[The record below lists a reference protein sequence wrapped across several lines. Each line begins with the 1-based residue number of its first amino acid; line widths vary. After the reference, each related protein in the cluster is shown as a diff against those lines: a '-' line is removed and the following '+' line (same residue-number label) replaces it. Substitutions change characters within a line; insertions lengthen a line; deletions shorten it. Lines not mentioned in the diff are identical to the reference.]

1 MSQSLDVSEI
11 ILKSYRV
18 GKLAPLYILRSQT
31 PGWGQSPISLKNWT
45 LDLASKLL
53 ADHFKL
59 EIEQARAKAEIGHS
73 DLLFVT
79 KEKDNK
85 SYKADEQGV
94 VEFLKAHEHPALE
107 LKHKLIFVHE
117 ADKLTPLLANRWLKT
132 LEEPNENVT
141 TFLLV
146 DGNLP
151 LLQTI
156 ESRAITLRIKNTSVS
171 LEEKKEIS
179 DNFHQFVLEETERNS
194 AIKENLTETQL
205 GQLKKAA
212 KSEQFHC
219 YLDFTRGAHYC
230 EYLLYNLGMEFVTQ
244 SQLKGHSSERVL
256 EEIQWFQKTKAYN
269 NPQSDRVLGLLQAIT
284 TVNLGI

>member
-1 MSQSLDVSEI
+1 MAPSLRVSEI
-11 ILKSYRV
+11 ILKSYKE

-31 PGWGQSPISLKNWT
+31 PSYGQTPISLKNWT
-45 LDLASKLL
+45 LELASKLL
-53 ADHFKL
+53 AQHFQL
-59 EIEQARAKAEIGHS
+59 EIEQAKAKAEIGHS

-79 KEKDNK
+79 KEKENK
-85 SYKADEQGV
+85 SYKAEERGV
-94 VEFLKAHEHPALE
+94 VEFLKAHEHPPLE

-146 DGNLP
+146 EGNLP

-156 ESRAITLRIKNTSVS
+156 ESRAITLRIRNTTSS
-171 LEEKKEIS
+171 LDERKEIPE
-179 DNFHQFVLEETERNS
+179 NFHQFILEETENNLT
-194 AIKENLTETQL
+194 IQENLTETQL

-212 KSEQFHC
+212 KNEQFHS
-219 YLDFTRGAHYC
+219 YLDFTKAGHHC
-230 EYLLYNLGMEFVTQ
+230 EYLLYNLAMEFVTHSELRGQ
-244 SQLKGHSSERVL
+244 SSERVL
-256 EEIQWFQKTKAYN
+256 EEIKWFQKTKTYN
-269 NPQSDRVLGLLQAIT
+269 NPQSDRIIGLLQAIT